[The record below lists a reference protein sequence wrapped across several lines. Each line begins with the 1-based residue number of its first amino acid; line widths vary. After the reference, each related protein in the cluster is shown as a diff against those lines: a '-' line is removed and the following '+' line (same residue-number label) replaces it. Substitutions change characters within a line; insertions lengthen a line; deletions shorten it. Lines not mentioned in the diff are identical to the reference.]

1 MSLKLSVIVPAFNES
16 RVIEKTLLQIQN
28 FGPYEIIVSDGGSND
43 ETRSIVERLGIK
55 IVDAPRGRAAQ
66 MNAAA
71 EAASG
76 DVLWFLHADS
86 IVELTGYDKMI
97 QVMSSGEFIGGAF
110 SLDIAS
116 SKRSLKFISAVATL
130 RSKYLGLTYGDQGIF
145 VQRKIFRRMDGYKN
159 LPICEDLEFFQ
170 RLRREGRIAILDEKA
185 STSARRWLAEGIVFA
200 TLRNWLIASLFI
212 MGFPPKVLSRWYL
225 AIR

>member
-1 MSLKLSVIVPAFNES
+1 MSVIVPAFNES